1 MSNGARER
9 QQGLAHGPGGPHLG
23 PTMDSAR
30 WQTLERLFS
39 EAVDLPADKRAAF
52 CNRACADDPALR
64 EELRTLLA
72 AHEEEQSSID
82 RAPNLLAGRATV
94 PPALEPGTRVGVW
107 RPGSL
112 INRGGAGEV
121 YFATRADGVFDQKVA
136 LKLLHREAAPD
147 IERFHAERQILASL
161 DHPGIARLLDGG
173 VADDGRPYA
182 VVEYVDGE
190 TLMEHCKRRGADLIY
205 RLALFL
211 QICDVVSYA
220 HRNLIVHRDLKPGNI
235 LVTPEGRV
243 KLLDFGV
250 AKRLDLAGPHA
261 VDQTS
266 APYTSDY
273 AAPEQ
278 LTGQPI
284 TTATDVYALG
294 VLLFELMTGARPWR
308 SDSMPVARLV
318 QLIVHDDAPSVHRAA
333 LAATSPPVAASSLA
347 GDLDAIVAICL
358 RKDAAERYPT
368 VNALKSDIE
377 RHLTNEPVS
386 ARGRARLYVLGRAL
400 KRNRWGVAA
409 GALVFASLAV
419 GLAATAWQAQRAE
432 IERDAAR
439 RAATRE
445 EAVRYHL
452 TNLFRTSIAQKGGTP
467 VTAKAMLDRSAQ
479 RVLKEYRDDPQ
490 LAGKVVVTLSDL
502 YSALE
507 DVEGQAPLLEG
518 FLATAG
524 PEADPESVAL
534 AQQKL
539 AIIEVLRGHVPRA
552 AELLPKAEAVWAS
565 APAKYREQY
574 LEALFGRGML
584 QRSQGDLD
592 AAIRTYQQAIAE
604 RTAFSGAVHRETA
617 NLYNSLAITLSGANR
632 LPEALDAYRTN
643 LVIYEKL
650 GQADSLDAL
659 IVLGNTGT
667 LALRVGQLREAEGLL
682 KTAFEKQRE
691 LAGDSAAVAAAMGYY
706 GAALTAQGRLPEALD
721 TLPTAVEMAAK
732 FTGAASPLVIQNRLF
747 LTEALTV
754 NTNLGQARELAAQ
767 NLAATESFG
776 PTGVLT
782 LRVRISQARIE
793 LEAGHPEA
801 AYDQFAAL
809 VEPLRKAGRP
819 GQPLVAHALL
829 GSGEA
834 LLARGR
840 AADAVAPLRE
850 AVDLRQ
856 KLLSA
861 QSWELALARVWLGEA
876 LKRSK
881 VGGATELLDQG
892 TTDLAAQLG
901 NGHPQVQRARRVLA
915 MPA

>member
-1 MSNGARER
+1 
-9 QQGLAHGPGGPHLG
+9 
-23 PTMDSAR
+23 MDASR
-30 WQTLERLFS
+30 WQTLEALFA
-39 EAVDLPADKRAAF
+39 EAVELPLARRAAF
-52 CNRACADDPALR
+52 CDRACAGDAAMR
-64 EELRTLLA
+64 EELRSLLI
-72 AHEEEQSSID
+72 AHETDHSRLD
-82 RAPNLLAGRATV
+82 DAPNLLTGSGSS
-94 PPALEPGTRVGVW
+94 PQALSPGTRIGVW
-107 RPGSL
+107 SL
-112 INRGGAGEV
+112 GALIRRGGAGEV
-121 YFATRADGVFDQKVA
+121 YSATRADGAFEQAVA
-136 LKLLHREAAPD
+136 LKLLYREAAPD

-173 VADDGRPYA
+173 VAEDGRLYA

-190 TLMEHCKRRGADLIY
+190 TITEHCTRRQADLGY

-211 QICDVVSYA
+211 QVCEVVSYA

-250 AKRLDLAGPHA
+250 AKRLDRVGQPGA
-261 VDQTS
+261 DQTS
-266 APYTSDY
+266 APFTSDY

-294 VLLFELMTGARPWR
+294 VLLFELLTGQRPWR
-308 SDSMPVARLV
+308 SEGKPIARMV
-318 QLIVHDDAPSVHRAA
+318 QLIVHDEAPSMSRTAS
-333 LAATSPPVAASSLA
+333 LAAAAPIAARQLA
-347 GDLDAIVAICL
+347 GDLDAIVATCL
-358 RKDAAERYPT
+358 RKDAAGRYPT
-368 VNALKSDIE
+368 VNALKTDIE
-377 RHLTNEPVS
+377 RHQHDEPLTV
-386 ARGRARLYVLGRAL
+386 RGRARLYVLGRAL
-400 KRNRWGVAA
+400 RRYRWAVAG
-409 GALVFASLAV
+409 GAMLFVSLAG
-419 GLAATAWQAQRAE
+419 GLAATAWQAKRAE
-432 IERDAAR
+432 LERDVAR

-452 TNLFRTSIAQKGGTP
+452 TNLFRTSIAQKGGAP

-518 FLATAG
+518 FLAAAG
-524 PEADPESVAL
+524 PEADRESVAL

-539 AIIEVLRGHVPRA
+539 AIIEVMRGHVPRA

-565 APAKYREQY
+565 APDKYHEQH

-592 AAIRTYQQAIAE
+592 GAIRTYQQAIAE

-643 LVIYEKL
+643 LAIYEKL
-650 GQADSLDAL
+650 GQANDLDAL

-706 GAALTAQGRLPEALD
+706 GAALTAQGRFPEALD
-721 TLPTAVEMAAK
+721 TLPAAVEMAAK

-747 LTEALTV
+747 LTEALTISG
-754 NTNLGQARELAAQ
+754 NLGQARELAAQ
-767 NLAATESFG
+767 NLAATERFG
-776 PTGVLT
+776 PTGVMT

-793 LEAGHPEA
+793 LEAGHADA
-801 AYDQFAAL
+801 AYGQFAAL
-809 VEPLRKAGRP
+809 VEPLRKAGRL
-819 GQPLVAHALL
+819 GQPLVANALI

-834 LLARGR
+834 LLVQGR
-840 AADAVAPLRE
+840 AAQAAAPLRE
-850 AVDLRQ
+850 AVELRQ

-861 QSWELALARVWLGEA
+861 QSWELALARVRLGEA
-876 LKRSK
+876 LKRS
-881 VGGATELLDQG
+881 GASGATELLEQG

-901 NGHPQVQRARRVLA
+901 NAHPQVQRARRVLA
-915 MPA
+915 TAY